1 MPSESVAFV
10 GTASASS
17 AHDDKHAAEMAFKP
31 QQGSRNP
38 WCSGTRPGAVP
49 QVVWFQFENDF
60 VLTKIGFSSRI
71 HAEGEIFQA
80 PKEFEVRL
88 VNEAKLRGLD
98 NAGID

>member
-1 MPSESVAFV
+1 MIPFESVAFV
-10 GTASASS
+10 GTAKASS

-31 QQGSRNP
+31 RQGSRNP
-38 WCSGTRPGAVP
+38 WCSGNGLP
-49 QVVWFQFENDF
+49 QDVWFQFENDF

-71 HAEGEIFQA
+71 HTEGKIFQA
-80 PKEFEVRL
+80 PREFEVRL

>member
-10 GTASASS
+10 GTAKASS
-17 AHDDKHAAEMAFKP
+17 EHNDDHAAKMAFKP
-31 QQGSRNP
+31 QQGSSNP
-38 WCSGTRPGAVP
+38 WCSGNGLP
-49 QVVWFQFENDF
+49 QDVWFQFENDF

-88 VNEAKLRGLD
+88 VNEA
-98 NAGID
+98 AGFR